1 MRRSWY
7 ELDTLLG
14 MRCFISDTP
23 GIGGRLRVRVRDFVV
38 RERFEPCSDGE
49 GEYLHFI
56 MEKHNWDTIRAILEL
71 SRRLG
76 VSSRRFGYAG
86 TKDKRAYTVQRV
98 SVRSV
103 TRERLESLS
112 IPGIKLH
119 SFTKCRHG
127 ISLGDLL
134 GNEFEIAVRRIEG
147 EAGRVEEVIEAT
159 SEQIESRGV
168 PNYFGYQ
175 RFGTVRPNTH
185 LVGRAILRGELEEAV
200 VWYIGRPF
208 PGEKEDA
215 KEARQVFDETRDPE
229 AALRV
234 FPRRLQYER
243 SMLSWLRRSPSD
255 YAGALRRLPKKLRKL
270 LVHAYQ
276 GYLFNLVLSRMIEEG
291 MDIRGRRIPLFGYRS
306 TFSGGRQGEIEREVL
321 EEEGVELE
329 SFRCPKMPELAQAGG
344 ERSACITVSPNWE
357 VREDELTPGMRMG
370 VFTFFLPPGSYATS
384 VMREY
389 MKADPLS
396 Y

>member
-7 ELDTLLG
+7 ELDNLLG

-23 GIGGRLRVRVRDFVV
+23 GIGGRLRQRVEDFVV
-38 RERFEPCSDGE
+38 RERFEVCDDGE

-56 MEKHNWDTIRAILEL
+56 MEKYNWDTIRAIMEL

-98 SVRSV
+98 SARGVSE
-103 TRERLESLS
+103 ERLRSLS

-119 SFTKCRHG
+119 SFTKCRRG

-134 GNEFEIAVRRIEG
+134 GNEFEIVIREVSENA
-147 EAGRVEEVIEAT
+147 EEVVPAT
-159 SEQIESRGV
+159 SEQLESRGV

-185 LVGRAILRGELEEAV
+185 IVGRAILRGELEEAV
-200 VWYIGRPF
+200 ACYIGRPY
-208 PGEKEDA
+208 PREKQDA
-215 KEARQVFDETRDPE
+215 REARRIYDETSDPE
-229 AALRV
+229 AALQV
-234 FPRRLQYER
+234 FPERLQYER
-243 SMLSWLRRSPSD
+243 LMLAWLRRHPSD
-255 YAGALRRLPKKLRKL
+255 YAGAIRRLPKKLRKL

-291 MDIRGRRIPLFGYRS
+291 MDIRGRSIPIFGYRS
-306 TFSGGRQGEIEREVL
+306 RFSEGRQGEIEREVL
-321 EEEGVELE
+321 EQEGVELE
-329 SFRCPKMPELAQAGG
+329 SFRCSSMPELAQAGG
-344 ERSACITVSPNWE
+344 MRSASVSAEMSWE
-357 VREDELTPGMRMG
+357 VAQDELNPGMVKLTVR
-370 VFTFFLPPGSYATS
+370 FFLPPGSYATS
-384 VMREY
+384 VLREY